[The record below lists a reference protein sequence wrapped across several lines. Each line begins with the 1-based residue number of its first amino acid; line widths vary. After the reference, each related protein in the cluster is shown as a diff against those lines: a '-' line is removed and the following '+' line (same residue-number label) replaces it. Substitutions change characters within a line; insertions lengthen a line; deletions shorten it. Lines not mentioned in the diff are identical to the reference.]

1 VNTVSQFHGERGHST
16 NGVTMISRAFKTM
29 LRKRRVPN
37 RTGAVLAALP
47 LAAFVLLGG
56 TYAGVAQDAYRPPS
70 DTYSGQSGVNSY
82 NNNTYQPAPPPS
94 GAYQP
99 SNGSYNNQ
107 PPQGGGEG
115 DAYQPP
121 NQGYG
126 GNTYQPSQPA
136 PNDGYGAY
144 NGQRDDGGGSTG
156 YGEPYHA
163 PQANAGPDDRYDQ
176 GPPPDERGPRRDSYS
191 EDEIIRAGN
200 HFFGKVSGSLAS
212 AVEWAFQKAGR
223 PNGYILGQDA
233 GGAFVAGLAYGE
245 GTLYTKDAGS
255 FKVYWQGPSVG
266 YDFGADGSKVMTLVY
281 NLRDPSEIFDRF
293 GGIEGSAYLVGGV
306 SVQLQK
312 AGHVTLAP
320 IRSGVGLRLGANVG
334 YLKYTRNP
342 TWNPF

>member
-1 VNTVSQFHGERGHST
+1 
-16 NGVTMISRAFKTM
+16 MMSRVFKTM
-29 LRKRRVPN
+29 LRKRLLPN
-37 RTGAVLAALP
+37 HMRAALAAMP
-47 LAAFVLLGG
+47 LAACVLLGG
-56 TYAGVAQDAYRPPS
+56 SYTGAAEDAYRPPS

-82 NNNTYQPAPPPS
+82 NSYRPAPPPS
-94 GAYQP
+94 GAYQSP
-99 SNGSYNNQ
+99 GGSYDSYQ
-107 PPQGGGEG
+107 PPQGGGAEG
-115 DAYQPP
+115 DSYQPP
-121 NQGYG
+121 SQGYG
-126 GNTYQPSQPA
+126 SNTYQPSQPA

-144 NGQRDDGGGSTG
+144 NGQRDGGATG

-163 PQANAGPDDRYDQ
+163 PQANAGPDERYDQ
-176 GPPPDERGPRRDSYS
+176 GPPPEDRGPRRGSYS
-191 EDEIIRAGN
+191 QDEIIGAGN
-200 HFFGKVSGSLAS
+200 RFFGKVSGGLAS
-212 AVEWAFQKAGR
+212 AIEWAFQKAGR

-245 GTLYTKDAGS
+245 GTLYTKDVGS

-293 GGIEGSAYLVGGV
+293 GGVAGAAYLVGGV

-320 IRSGVGLRLGANVG
+320 IHAGVGLRLGANVG
-334 YLKYTRNP
+334 YMKYTRNP